1 MLELLDISKIKDS
14 TNAIL
19 KKDWKVG
26 IELSINSNVYKDLVS
41 VSEYVRKIFWNLLTQ
56 LIEFTGQ
63 QKRLKK

>member
-1 MLELLDISKIKDS
+1 MLELMGISKIKDS
-14 TNAIL
+14 THAIL

-26 IELSINSNVYKDLVS
+26 IELSINRNVYKDLIS
-41 VSEYVRKIFWNLLTQ
+41 VSEHVRKIFWNLLTQ

>member
-1 MLELLDISKIKDS
+1 MLEFLDISKIKDS
-14 TNAIL
+14 THAIL
-19 KKDWKVG
+19 KKDWKVE